1 MSKFLDQKAET
12 VRKHLDKLLE
22 RYQILYENIFHI
34 FTDNG
39 TNFIKAYRED
49 IDYINQ
55 DLDEIL
61 MNEQSEDEDLGE
73 NLTNKQSEDD
83 DSSSEDKI
91 NENTDANDQNLTD
104 HDNESLL
111 FAPEVSSNS
120 RVL

>member
-12 VRKHLDKLLE
+12 VRKHLDNLLK

-55 DLDEIL
+55 DLGEIL
-61 MNEQSEDEDLGE
+61 MNEQSEDED
-73 NLTNKQSEDD
+73 
-83 DSSSEDKI
+83 SSSEDKI
-91 NENTDANDQNLTD
+91 NKNTDANDQNLTD

-111 FAPEVSSNS
+111 FAPEVSSN
-120 RVL
+120 